1 MSMESEASR
10 RDRIAAVLPRRRQ
23 LFYDGSWHESVSGR
37 RFEVRNP
44 ANGDSLGEVSEAG
57 PEDADEAVRAACRA
71 FALWRRVPPLERAA
85 KLRETARRLRANVA
99 ELALLDA
106 ADCGNPVRAMAGDVN
121 VAATFLDYYAGLVT
135 EVKGETVPMGPGVVN
150 YTVRE
155 PLGVV
160 VRIVPFNH
168 PLMFAAM
175 KIAAPLATGNA
186 VILKPP
192 EQAPLSALRLAELV
206 EDLYPPGVVNVL
218 NGGKTLGAALSA
230 HPLVRK
236 VAVIGSVPTGRA
248 VMRSGAETVKQLTL
262 ELGGKN
268 ALIAYP
274 DADPVKVAAGAVFGM
289 NLSWTAGQ
297 SCGATSRVF
306 LHSRIYDETLRRI
319 VDAVSRIHPSIPTDD
334 DCEMGCL
341 VSREQYE
348 KVVDY
353 IRSGT
358 EEGAHLM
365 CGGGEPADPRLKRGT
380 FIEPAVL
387 ADVRQSM
394 RVAREESFGPVM
406 CVLRWE
412 DEEEMFAAVNSVE
425 QGLTASIW
433 TRDLAAAHHAA
444 ARVEAGY
451 VWINASSSHF
461 LGVPFGGYKQSG
473 FGREEC
479 FEELLSYTQVKNV
492 HVKLEP

>member
-1 MSMESEASR
+1 MESEVSR
-10 RDRIAAVLPRRRQ
+10 RNRIAAVLPKHRE
-23 LFYDGSWHESVSGR
+23 LFYGGSWRAAISGG

-44 ANGDSLGEVSEAG
+44 ATSESLGEVSEAG
-57 PEDADEAVRAACRA
+57 AEDVDQAVRAAYEA
-71 FALWRRVPPLERAA
+71 FGAWRRTAPLERAA
-85 KLRETARRLRANVA
+85 KLRETARRLRTNIA

-106 ADCGNPVRAMAGDVN
+106 ADCGNPVRAMTGDVN
-121 VAATFLDYYAGLVT
+121 VAAAFLDYFAGLVT
-135 EVKGETVPMGPGVVN
+135 EMKGETIPMGPGVVN
-150 YTVRE
+150 YTMRE

-168 PLMFAAM
+168 PVMFAAM
-175 KIAAPLATGNA
+175 KIAAPLAAGNT

-192 EQAPLSALRLAELV
+192 EQTPLSALRLAELV
-206 EDLYPPGVVNVL
+206 EDLYPPGVLNVL
-218 NGGKTLGAALSA
+218 NGRRATGAALAA

-248 VMRSGAETVKQLTL
+248 VMRSGADTIKHLTL

-268 ALIAYP
+268 ALVAYP
-274 DADPVKVAAGAVFGM
+274 DADPAKVAAGAVFGM

-306 LHSRIYDETLRRI
+306 LHSKIHDETLAQI
-319 VDAVSRIHPSIPTDD
+319 VDAISKIRLGIPTDEN
-334 DCEMGCL
+334 CEMGCL
-341 VSREQYE
+341 VSRDQYD
-348 KVVDY
+348 KVMGY
-353 IRSGT
+353 IQCGKD
-358 EEGAHLM
+358 EGARLI
-365 CGGGEPADPRLKRGT
+365 CGGRPPADPQLKNGT
-380 FIEPAVL
+380 FIEPAVF

-394 RVAREESFGPVM
+394 RVATEESFGPVM
-406 CVLRWE
+406 CVIRWD
-412 DEEEMFAAVNSVE
+412 DEEKMFADVNSVE

-433 TRDLAAAHHAA
+433 TRDLATAHRAA

-461 LGVPFGGYKQSG
+461 LGVPFGGFKQSG

>member
-1 MSMESEASR
+1 
-10 RDRIAAVLPRRRQ
+10 
-23 LFYDGSWHESVSGR
+23 
-37 RFEVRNP
+37 VRNP
-44 ANGDSLGEVSEAG
+44 ATGDSLGKVSEAG
-57 PEDADEAVRAACRA
+57 PEDVDQAVRAAHEA
-71 FALWRRVPPLERAA
+71 FGAWRRTAPLERAA
-85 KLRETARRLRANVA
+85 KLRETARRLRANIA

-106 ADCGNPVRAMAGDVN
+106 ADCGNPVRAMTGDVN
-121 VAATFLDYYAGLVT
+121 VAAAFLDYFAGLVT
-135 EVKGETVPMGPGVVN
+135 EMKGETIPMGPGVIN
-150 YTVRE
+150 YTMRE

-168 PLMFAAM
+168 PVMFAAM
-175 KIAAPLATGNA
+175 KIAAPLAAGNT

-192 EQAPLSALRLAELV
+192 EQTPLSALRLAELV
-206 EDLYPPGVVNVL
+206 EDLYPPGVLNIL
-218 NGGKTLGAALSA
+218 NGRRNTGAALSA

-248 VMRSGAETVKQLTL
+248 VMRNGADTIKHLTL

-268 ALIAYP
+268 ALVAYP
-274 DADPVKVAAGAVFGM
+274 DADPGKVAAGAVFGM

-306 LHSRIYDETLRRI
+306 LHSKIHDETLAQI
-319 VDAVSRIHPSIPTDD
+319 VDAISRIRLGIPTDEN
-334 DCEMGCL
+334 CEMGCM
-341 VSREQYE
+341 VSRDQYD
-348 KVVDY
+348 KVMGY
-353 IRSGT
+353 IQIGKD
-358 EEGAHLM
+358 EGARLM
-365 CGGGEPADPRLKRGT
+365 CGGRPPADPQLKNGA
-380 FIEPAVL
+380 FIEPAVF

-394 RVAREESFGPVM
+394 RVATEESFGPVM
-406 CVLRWE
+406 CVIRWD
-412 DEEEMFAAVNSVE
+412 DEEKMFADVNSVE

-433 TRDLAAAHHAA
+433 TRDLATAHRAA

-461 LGVPFGGYKQSG
+461 LGVPFGGFKQSG